1 MYRLVPL
8 NRVFTR
14 TISSVTRK
22 LQHKKCTP
30 DHLCIRCLS
39 NWSDNRGKEH
49 DWSSRNRTYAA
60 VAATSLASLYML
72 TKTGRTEEDQW
83 FCYTAQCETKHVV
96 AGVVPGA
103 KQSTSATEESKP
115 TESTENKGETSTP
128 EPPFYKYLI
137 VGAGTSSVAAYRAI
151 KARDPKAKVLIIGD
165 EPDVPYERPPL
176 SKELWYIDKNLAQ
189 NYKFGKGKRDTI
201 FYEPR
206 PFYLEPEA
214 LLEAEN
220 GGVGLI
226 SGKKVVKLDSHKK
239 KVWLNDGSEI
249 LYDKCLLAT
258 GGRPKNHPVMES
270 AEKDVQDRTILFRNT
285 SDFTRLYEAVENSKS
300 VAIIGGGF
308 LGSEL
313 ACALGFKG
321 LKVHQIIQEKGNLGT
336 VLPEYLSK
344 HTTDK
349 VRESG
354 VDVITNQTV
363 TGAQYTDNQV
373 ELTLE
378 DGSKILVDNVV
389 VSVGLEPNVD
399 LAKSSNLE
407 VDEKH
412 GGFRVNAELEA
423 MSDVWVAGDVSCFY
437 DIKLGRRR
445 IEHHNHA
452 WVSGKLAGENM
463 TGAAKMYRYQSIFWS
478 DLEPYVSFQAIGIID
493 SNLET
498 YAVFERP
505 QEKKKKRK
513 KKSKENSSAVT
524 NQSGEAKKSQE
535 TKQSETISK
544 DPKSTVVKPEEFNKG
559 VIFYIRGGS
568 IVGVLLWNISG
579 KIYRARQVL
588 SDGCKDED
596 LYEVAKLFFAPR
608 KCEE

>member
-1 MYRLVPL
+1 MYRLVPS
-8 NRVFTR
+8 TR
-14 TISSVTRK
+14 LLSRSISSVSRK
-22 LQHKKCTP
+22 FQHNSCSS
-30 DHLCIRCLS
+30 DHLCVRCLS
-39 NWSDNRGKEH
+39 NQSENKRKQH
-49 DWSSRNRTYAA
+49 DWSSKNTTYTA

-72 TKTGRTEEDQW
+72 MKYLRKEENQW
-83 FCYTAQCETKHVV
+83 FYNTAQCETMHVK
-96 AGVVPGA
+96 AGVVPGTT
-103 KQSTSATEESKP
+103 KTPVTMEENKP
-115 TESTENKGETSTP
+115 TETQDNKEEATP

-151 KARDPKAKVLIIGD
+151 KARDPKAKILIIGD
-165 EPDVPYERPPL
+165 EPDIPYERPPL
-176 SKELWYIDKNLAQ
+176 SKELWYIDKDLAKV
-189 NYKFGKGKRDTI
+189 YKFGKGKRDMI

-206 PFYLEPEA
+206 PFYLDPRA

-220 GGVGLI
+220 GGVGII
-226 SGKKVVKLDSHKK
+226 SGKKVLKLDSHKK
-239 KVWLNDGSEI
+239 KVWLSDGSEI
-249 LYDKCLLAT
+249 CYDKCLLAT
-258 GGRPKNHPVMES
+258 GGSPKNHPVMEK
-270 AEKDVQDRTILFRNT
+270 AEKEVQDRTILFRNT
-285 SDFTRLYEAVENSKS
+285 SDFSRLYEAIENSKS

-354 VDVITNQTV
+354 VNVMTSQSV
-363 TGAQYTDNQV
+363 TEARYNDNQV
-373 ELTLE
+373 ELTL
-378 DGSKILVDNVV
+378 DNGSKVSVDNVV
-389 VSVGLEPNVD
+389 VSVGLEPNVE
-399 LAKSSNLE
+399 LAKTSNLE

-463 TGAAKMYRYQSIFWS
+463 TGAAKMYRYQSVFWS

-505 QEKKKKRK
+505 PEKKKRRK
-513 KKSKENSSAVT
+513 KKSEKSNSEK
-524 NQSGEAKKSQE
+524 NQLLDA
-535 TKQSETISK
+535 KQSQGTEQSQTTSSK
-544 DPKSTVVKPEEFNKG
+544 DIGPIMGKPEEEFNKG
-559 VIFYIRGGS
+559 VIFYLRGGS
-568 IVGVLLWNISG
+568 IVGILLWNLSG

-588 SDGCKDED
+588 SDGCRDED

-608 KCEE
+608 KREN